1 MAHLEWKTKSGQM
14 LGLFFD
20 AVSVIEHG
28 LTAEVATH
36 PVENGPDVAD
46 HIRPDLPTISLTA
59 TVSNSPMRPTAAL
72 QSRFGVRA
80 PIGTYRPVPLPRA
93 PVRPPVPAAARIGL
107 SSNPIGDALNAA
119 TEPTAAD
126 ALVFD
131 GLKSR
136 VREVTDILTK
146 IVNDK
151 QLVSL
156 KDEARDYTNMAITGR
171 VIVRTAEGGR
181 ACQVQLDMQ
190 QIKIVT
196 SAVVDAPIPAEVRG
210 QGGTAGGSAGAKQ
223 DPQEEA
229 KKTQMKSLAATLFD
243 AF

>member
-20 AVSVIEHG
+20 AVTVIEHG

-36 PVENGPDVAD
+36 PVESGPDIAD
-46 HIRPDLPTISLTA
+46 HIRPNLPTISMTA
-59 TVSNSPMRPTAAL
+59 TVSNMPMRPTAAL

-80 PIGTYRPVPLPRA
+80 PIGSYRPVPLPKA
-93 PVRPPVPAAARIGL
+93 PVRPPVPAAARLGI

-119 TEPTAAD
+119 REPKSAD

-136 VREVTDILTK
+136 VREVTDILTQ

-156 KDEARDYTNMAITGR
+156 KDEARDYTDMAITGR
-171 VIVRTAEGGR
+171 VIVRTSEGGK
-181 ACQVQLDMQ
+181 ACEVQLQMQ

-210 QGGTAGGSAGAKQ
+210 QGLTAGGSASGKTDAQ
-223 DPQEEA
+223 GEA
-229 KKTQMKSLAATLFD
+229 KKIQMKSLAATLFD